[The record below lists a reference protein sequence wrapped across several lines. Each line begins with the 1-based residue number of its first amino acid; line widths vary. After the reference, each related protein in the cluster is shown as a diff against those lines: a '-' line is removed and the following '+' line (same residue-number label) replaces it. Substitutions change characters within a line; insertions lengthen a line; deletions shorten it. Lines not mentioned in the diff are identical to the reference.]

1 MHVLIISEKYDN
13 PEAKKLANSFNT
25 FSGTFN
31 DVYENNDDYTC
42 EHLTIFEPGYDND
55 GIKSAQELD
64 EILLTKTYDVAIVS
78 MHGDVTVS
86 LNAAQKIGKKLFLIF
101 YDTHMSALT
110 SDRVTNFRMF
120 VKSKPKVH
128 INYVHSIFE
137 YSQYCNCLVTDY
149 GYGEELPNI
158 YGITVPQI
166 EKWMR
171 PIDCEKIYD
180 VSFTGSPYTNERE
193 QFISYLNK
201 NGIVVNL
208 FGGRGTTDAYISVED
223 YAKRINQTKINLN
236 FNHSNIQPHRVGR
249 AYEIAACGGFMMATF
264 PEVYKSKNG
273 AHLVDREHFI
283 SFNQFDVIDKIKYY
297 LNNDDER
304 NKIANNIRQQ
314 HLAKFTSKQWW
325 ENIYKLAGI
334 K

>member
-13 PEAKKLANSFNT
+13 PAANKLANSFNT

-31 DVYENNDDYTC
+31 DVYENDNDYTC
-42 EHLTIFEPGYDND
+42 EHLTIFEAGYDND

-64 EILLTKTYDVAIVS
+64 QVLLDKTYDIAIVS

-86 LNAAQKIGKKLFLIF
+86 LEVAQKIGKKLFLIF

-120 VKSKPKVH
+120 VKSKPKAH
-128 INYVHSIFE
+128 INYTHSIFE

-166 EKWMR
+166 EKWMC
-171 PIDCEKIYD
+171 PVDCEKVYD

-193 QFISYLNK
+193 YYIKYLND
-201 NGIVVNL
+201 NGIKVNL
-208 FGGRGTTDAYISVED
+208 FGGRGTNDPYISVKD
-223 YAKRINQTKINLN
+223 YALRINQTKINLN

-273 AHLVDREHFI
+273 AHLVDGKHFI
-283 SFNQFDVIDKIKYY
+283 SFNQSDVIDKIKYY
-297 LNNDDER
+297 LNNDEER
-304 NKIANNIRQQ
+304 NQIASNIRQQ
-314 HLAKFTSKQWW
+314 HLDKFTSKQWW